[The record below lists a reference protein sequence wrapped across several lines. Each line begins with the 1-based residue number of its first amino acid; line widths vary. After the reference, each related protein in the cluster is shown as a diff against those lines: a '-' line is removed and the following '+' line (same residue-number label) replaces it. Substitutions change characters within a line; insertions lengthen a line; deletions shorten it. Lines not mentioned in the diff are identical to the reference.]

1 MKRPSGLMKRVRPGL
16 FLVMVL
22 GLAGGAFA
30 QTSVIVA
37 LNDVKEPDTESS
49 GSSAK
54 SKEAGF
60 DSAAKNRT
68 EDILSFIKEL
78 QELSDS
84 LDDPSAEDMAKM
96 RSSLPASWTLHTS
109 DGDYV
114 VSSAPIDKALEE
126 GKSEDAQDWADHM
139 LTQVSGYV
147 EPRPSSNADARQEL
161 DKILG
166 SSEFAAV
173 HPPSAWALFRQRL
186 SAWLERMLGKIF
198 SGLGRYPITGEILFW
213 TILLLAV
220 SFLARLL
227 FRFLV
232 SRDRMQVLGEQEV
245 VFTNRTWQEWIRL
258 AKVAAARRDFREAV
272 HSTYWAGIARLED
285 EAALPKDRSK
295 TPREYLGLVDRPSQ
309 HELTARPTSYKEPL
323 KELTTR
329 LERVWYANRGAGP
342 EDFAEALRQLKA
354 LGCQVE

>member
-1 MKRPSGLMKRVRPGL
+1 MARLRSR
-16 FLVMVL
+16 
-22 GLAGGAFA
+22 
-30 QTSVIVA
+30 SVVA
-37 LNDVKEPDTESS
+37 TPNDVKEPSTESKA
-49 GSSAK
+49 SSAN
-54 SKEAGF
+54 SQNAGF
-60 DSAAKNRT
+60 DSAAGNRT
-68 EDILSFIKEL
+68 EDMPSFIKEL

-84 LDDPSAEDMAKM
+84 LNNPSASEMAKM
-96 RSSLPASWTLHTS
+96 RSNLPGSWTLDTG

-114 VSSAPIDKALEE
+114 VSSAPVDKALRD
-126 GKSEDAQDWADHM
+126 GKAGDAKAWVDHV
-139 LTQVSGYV
+139 LTEVRGYL
-147 EPRPSSNADARQEL
+147 EPGASSHANARQEL
-161 DKILG
+161 NRILG

-173 HPPSAWALFRQRL
+173 RPPSAWDLFRQRL
-186 SAWLERMLGKIF
+186 AAWLERMLGKIF

-213 TILLLAV
+213 TILLLAA

-232 SRDRMQVLGEQEV
+232 GRDPMQALGEQEV

-258 AKVAAARRDFREAV
+258 ANVAAARSDFREAV

-285 EAALPKDRSK
+285 EAAVPKDRSK
-295 TPREYLGLVDRPSQ
+295 TPREYLALVDRPAQ
-309 HELTARPTSYKEPL
+309 HELTARPSIYKEPL

>member
-1 MKRPSGLMKRVRPGL
+1 MKRVRPGL

-22 GLAGGAFA
+22 GLAGGSLA
-30 QTSVIVA
+30 QTSVIVTP
-37 LNDVKEPDTESS
+37 NDGTGSDTATSASS
-49 GSSAK
+49 SK
-54 SKEAGF
+54 SGKTEF
-60 DSAAKNRT
+60 EFAAKNRT
-68 EDILSFIKEL
+68 EDIPSFIKEL
-78 QELSDS
+78 KELSDS

-96 RSSLPASWTLHTS
+96 RSGLPAFWTLQTS
-109 DGDYV
+109 DGEYV
-114 VSSAPIDKALEE
+114 VSSAPIVKALAE

-139 LTQVSGYV
+139 LSEVSGYNEAV
-147 EPRPSSNADARQEL
+147 SGSNANARQEL

-173 HPPSAWALFRQRL
+173 HPPGAWTLFRQRL
-186 SAWLERMLGKIF
+186 AAWLERMLGKMF
-198 SGLGRYPITGEILFW
+198 SGLGQYPIAGEILFW
-213 TILLLAV
+213 AILLLAV

-258 AKVAAARRDFREAV
+258 AKVAADRKDFREAV

-285 EAALPKDRSK
+285 EAAVPKDRSK
-295 TPREYLGLVDRPSQ
+295 TPREYLQLVDRHSQ